1 MRFWNVTSDLYV
13 GKSTLFKTFLLAGVV
28 IISVVF
34 VWYTLSLIDVLQ
46 SDLRHQVE
54 LYVRLWQEVAN
65 SPTSGGELQ
74 VIFDEIILKA
84 SFPIVVCDSSRTPYS
99 WRNIPGVAPTD
110 TSPQTIEKITRIARQ
125 MRQENGEYPLHVAKN
140 VTNYFYYGD
149 TSVINNLKVMP
160 FIEIGIVLAFMLVG
174 IIGFQNIRRSE
185 ERYIWVGMAK
195 ETAHQLG
202 TPISSLMGWLE
213 VLGDGREDSYDQ
225 AKKDDLVRSTVDNM
239 QIDVDRLQRVANRF
253 GLIGSR
259 PELEACN
266 LNELVQEAVDY
277 YRRRLPFQG
286 QGIQIHFDPGDLP
299 PVPANPELFGW
310 ALENLIKNA
319 LQAVDPSEGRVKLKT
334 VAESGGDRVSLE
346 LQDNGRGIPAP
357 AARKIFR
364 PGFTTKKRGWGMGL
378 TLVKRIIDEYHRG
391 RVELERS
398 KPGETVFKI
407 TLPAHGTTKG

>member
-1 MRFWNVTSDLYV
+1 
-13 GKSTLFKTFLLAGVV
+13 
-28 IISVVF
+28 
-34 VWYTLSLIDVLQ
+34 
-46 SDLRHQVE
+46 
-54 LYVRLWQEVAN
+54 
-65 SPTSGGELQ
+65 
-74 VIFDEIILKA
+74 
-84 SFPIVVCDSSRTPYS
+84 
-99 WRNIPGVAPTD
+99 
-110 TSPQTIEKITRIARQ
+110 
-125 MRQENGEYPLHVAKN
+125 
-140 VTNYFYYGD
+140 
-149 TSVINNLKVMP
+149 
-160 FIEIGIVLAFMLVG
+160 
-174 IIGFQNIRRSE
+174 
-185 ERYIWVGMAK
+185 
-195 ETAHQLG
+195 
-202 TPISSLMGWLE
+202 LMGWLE